1 MNATHMMPLAVS
13 AIQEAPFLS
22 EEDKRKILGDNAR
35 RLLGLGSTT

>member
-1 MNATHMMPLAVS
+1 VS

-35 RLLGLGSTT
+35 RLLGIGAGEELVAWTAL